1 MGGLPNRRTGNSGAA
16 ARDLDRPTSP
26 SKVGTVLVIGNGMVS
41 HRLCD
46 QLTRVRPKTGPDAGM
61 EEGAA
66 PPKIVVLGEENR
78 PAYDRMRLGEML
90 RGRRA
95 TSLSLA
101 SPDWY
106 RERDIELVL
115 DDPVVSVDRKARVAR
130 TRSGR
135 AFPYDHLVFA
145 TGAAPVVP
153 SIDLDVKADVFVIR
167 TTRDLERLRDRA
179 QGTRSVAVMG
189 GGLLG
194 LETAKSLREAG
205 LEVTVVESSPQLMA
219 RQLDE
224 EAADVLKAK
233 LEGTGIAIILG
244 SAVKRIAPTP
254 AAVAGSA
261 GDPALSSPGRPQQ
274 LIFAPE
280 AGRAPLEVDFVVLSV
295 GVHPRDELAKAC
307 GLTLGKRGGIAI
319 DKHLRTSD
327 PSVYAIGDCAA
338 LEDVSF
344 GLVAPGYRMAE
355 ALAATLLGTP
365 TAFEVSTAPV
375 KLKVAGV
382 DVVSMGETRARPS
395 HKSYRFRHKSVYR
408 RVVVENG
415 HIVGATSVGGW
426 PELGAVQEAI
436 TAERELT
443 HSWYDRFNRGETLFR
458 PSAAGVER
466 PDEDVVCVCAS
477 VTAGTIRRAIANGCK
492 TADAVS
498 NETGASRGCGS
509 CLPLVTLMVG
519 GRPAGL
525 RPAPRRWL
533 ATFSAATLVGLAL
546 ALIASPAKLATILE
560 QLQLDLLVR
569 DPFWQQ
575 VSGFTLL
582 GCCALAMVLPLVK
595 RALRVSGSTLPVW
608 RTVHTGVG
616 LAALV
621 ALVAHTSLRRGFH
634 LNLALE
640 ASFALLLLLGAGA
653 GLFGLKAGGAVG
665 GALRLAH
672 LIVFWPLLSLIGL
685 HVLAVYYF

>member
-1 MGGLPNRRTGNSGAA
+1 MGGLPNRRAGNSGPA
-16 ARDLDRPTSP
+16 ARDLGPPASP
-26 SKVGTVLVIGNGMVS
+26 SKLGTVLIIGNGMVS

-46 QLTRVRPKTGPDAGM
+46 QLTRAKPKAGP
-61 EEGAA
+61 GAATENRVA

-101 SPDWY
+101 TTDWY
-106 RERDIELVL
+106 RDRDIELVL
-115 DDPVVSVDRKARVAR
+115 DDPVVSVDRDTRVAR

-135 AFPYDHLVFA
+135 VFPYDHLVFA

-153 SIDLDVKADVFVIR
+153 SIDLDAKADVFVIR
-167 TTRDLERLRDRA
+167 TTRDLERLRDRS
-179 QGTRSVAVMG
+179 QGTRSVVVMG

-205 LEVTVVESSPQLMA
+205 LDVTVVESSPQLMA
-219 RQLDE
+219 RQLDA
-224 EAADVLKAK
+224 EAAEVLKTK
-233 LEGTGIAIILG
+233 LENTGIAIVLG
-244 SAVKRIAPTP
+244 CAVKRIAPAPDAAPTSPGTP
-254 AAVAGSA
+254 ALA
-261 GDPALSSPGRPQQ
+261 SSRTRQQ
-274 LIFAPE
+274 LIFADG
-280 AGRAPLEVDFVVLSV
+280 AGRAPLEADFVVLSV

-319 DKHLRTSD
+319 DRNLRTSD
-327 PSVYAIGDCAA
+327 GSIYAIGDCAA

-365 TAFEVSTAPV
+365 TTFEVSTAPV

-382 DVVSMGETRARPS
+382 DVVSMGETRVRPT

-408 RVVVENG
+408 RIVVEND

-458 PSAAGVER
+458 ATKSPIER
-466 PDEDVVCVCAS
+466 PDDEVVCVCAS
-477 VTAGTIRRAIANGCK
+477 VTAGAIRSAIASGCR

-498 NETGASRGCGS
+498 NATGASRGCGS

-519 GRPAGL
+519 GRAAGL

-533 ATFSAATLVGLAL
+533 ATFSALTLVGLTV
-546 ALIASPAKLATILE
+546 ALIASPATLAVALE
-560 QLQLDLLVR
+560 RLRLDQLAR

-582 GCCALAMVLPLVK
+582 GCSALAMVLPLVK
-595 RALRVSGSTLPVW
+595 RALRVSGSILPVW
-608 RTVHTGVG
+608 RAIHAGVG

-621 ALVAHTSLRRGFH
+621 ALVSHTTLRRGFH

-640 ASFALLLLLGAGA
+640 ISFALLLMLGAGA
-653 GLFGLKAGGAVG
+653 GLFGLKGGAIG
-665 GALRLAH
+665 RALRLAH